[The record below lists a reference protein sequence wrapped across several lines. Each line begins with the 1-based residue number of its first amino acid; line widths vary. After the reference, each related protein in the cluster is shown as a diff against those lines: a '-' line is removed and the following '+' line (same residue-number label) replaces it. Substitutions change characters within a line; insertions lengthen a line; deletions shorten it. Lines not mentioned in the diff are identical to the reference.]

1 MLPPSNMCSDV
12 TEESVQP
19 DISPLSPLPSPRTKV
34 CIENSSLFLDLRPN
48 SHISMTLISNKQ
60 DLLKCTLLMK
70 GQVNY
75 YTCCFALAKDFKCL
89 PPFDSKNKQK
99 PSEAEPLFIYCICVH
114 PSLFV
119 LLTMSANIV
128 RFSSKALLDRL

>member
-1 MLPPSNMCSDV
+1 MLPPSNTCSDV

-19 DISPLSPLPSPRTKV
+19 HISPLSPLPSPRTKV

-48 SHISMTLISNKQ
+48 SQISMILISSKQ

-70 GQVNY
+70 GQANY
-75 YTCCFALAKDFKCL
+75 YTCCFALAKDFKYL

-99 PSEAEPLFIYCICVH
+99 PSEAEPLFTYCICVH
-114 PSLFV
+114 PSLFI
-119 LLTMSANIV
+119 L
-128 RFSSKALLDRL
+128 

>member
-1 MLPPSNMCSDV
+1 MFSTSYKSSLP
-12 TEESVQP
+12 T
-19 DISPLSPLPSPRTKV
+19 SPRTEV

-48 SHISMTLISNKQ
+48 SHISMILISNKQ

-89 PPFDSKNKQK
+89 PSFDSKNKQK

-119 LLTMSANIV
+119 LLTRSVCLPTLSDSAAR
-128 RFSSKALLDRL
+128 RFLTDYEKGPQRKSII